1 MKLQRTLPLL
11 LLLALLAGCGTSSQ
25 PSALTAEERTQLYQT
40 AIESARDAEMNEAIG
55 ILTDAG
61 DDMADVIFELL
72 GVTAADMSAFALSVS
87 PMNIK
92 AYGIA
97 AMICYLPSG
106 IVADKLA
113 LLELPQRAADTEGLV
128 VDTTRGGVMNA
139 LYQEAAAYDIDGVE
153 EGAAAF
159 LTGLGVVRG
168 DQAGGLNED
177 RPCTYQEAMVMAE
190 RLILA
195 LYDAN
200 DAGSRGLLWKAVN
213 GDNTL
218 YLLGTIHMDRS
229 NVYPLHKS
237 VRDALD
243 ASQVVSFELDLNDQE
258 GMALLAQLQAD
269 SDGTTLA
276 DHISPELYAR
286 VQAAAVSLG
295 MEPNGFDAYKPWALA
310 STFGVLSL
318 QDDTT
323 GANAMAIDVYI
334 NAYAVNAG
342 KTIDSVETYAFQG
355 GIFDGLS
362 AEYQEAYLDASLAGY
377 EGMLKGEAADEA
389 AQALAQ
395 AQQEQ
400 IAAMFDAWKDRDP
413 DALAEVY
420 DKEAILNSDDELNS
434 KLFTERDPGMIAAAA
449 EYLETEGENTF
460 FLAVGAGHMVDPGGI
475 VSGLKELGYTVELVP

>member
-1 MKLQRTLPLL
+1 MKHNRMRR
-11 LLLALLAGCGTSSQ
+11 LLA
-25 PSALTAEERTQLYQT
+25 
-40 AIESARDAEMNEAIG
+40 
-55 ILTDAG
+55 
-61 DDMADVIFELL
+61 
-72 GVTAADMSAFALSVS
+72 GVTAAALLAAPALAAEDTAPAPQMPDAWAVGELADSYAMGLVDDNYTTYIQSTITNEQLSA
-87 PMNIK
+87 MT
-92 AYGIA
+92 
-97 AMICYLPSG
+97 G

-159 LTGLGVVRG
+159 LIGLGVVRG

-258 GMALLAQLQAD
+258 GMALLAQLQAY

-318 QDDTT
+318 HDDTT

-334 NAYAVNAG
+334 NAYAVNA
-342 KTIDSVETYAFQG
+342 
-355 GIFDGLS
+355 
-362 AEYQEAYLDASLAGY
+362 AYLDASLAGY
-377 EGMLKGEAADEA
+377 EGMLNGEAADEA

-400 IAAMFDAWKDRDP
+400 IAAMFDAWKSRDP

-420 DKEAILNSDDELNS
+420 GKEAILNSDDELNS

>member
-1 MKLQRTLPLL
+1 MKHKIRGILAGILAAALL
-11 LLLALLAGCGTSSQ
+11 LTPALAAGTEQ
-25 PSALTAEERTQLYQT
+25 APQQLPDPWAYSAIADSYAMGLMDDNFTTYIQSPLTLEQLEHMT
-40 AIESARDAEMNEAIG
+40 
-55 ILTDAG
+55 
-61 DDMADVIFELL
+61 
-72 GVTAADMSAFALSVS
+72 
-87 PMNIK
+87 
-92 AYGIA
+92 
-97 AMICYLPSG
+97 G
-106 IVADKLA
+106 IVAAKLA
-113 LLELPQRAADTEGLV
+113 ALALPVNPNAEAAALV
-128 VDTTRGGVMNA
+128 LDTTRGGVMNA
-139 LYQEAAAYDIDGVE
+139 LYQECAAYAMDGLD
-153 EGAAAF
+153 GGTAAF
-159 LTGLGVVRG
+159 LSGLGVVKGTGADLALERT
-168 DQAGGLNED
+168 
-177 RPCTYQEAMVMAE
+177 CTYQEAMVMAQ

-195 LYDAN
+195 VYDAN
-200 DAGSRGLLWKAVN
+200 DAGSKGLLWKAVN
-213 GDNTL
+213 GSNTL

-258 GMALLAQLQAD
+258 GMALLAQLQVY

-286 VQAAAVSLG
+286 VQAAAESLG

-323 GANAMAIDVYI
+323 GTNAMAIDMYI

-355 GIFDGLS
+355 GIFDSLS

-377 EGMLKGEAADEA
+377 EGMLNGETASEE

-413 DALAEVY
+413 NALAEVY
-420 DKEAILNSDDELNS
+420 GKEAILNSDDELNS

-460 FLAVGAGHMVDPGGI
+460 FLAVGAGHMVAPGGI
-475 VSGLKELGYTVELVP
+475 VSGLRELGYTVELVPAD

>member
-1 MKLQRTLPLL
+1 MRHTWIRRAAALALSA
-11 LLLALLAGCGTSSQ
+11 ALLAV
-25 PSALTAEERTQLYQT
+25 PALAAEEPAPQLPDAWAVEALADSYALGLVDDSYTTYIQSTVTAEQL
-40 AIESARDAEMNEAIG
+40 EAM
-55 ILTDAG
+55 TD
-61 DDMADVIFELL
+61 V
-72 GVTAADMSAFALSVS
+72 
-87 PMNIK
+87 
-92 AYGIA
+92 
-97 AMICYLPSG
+97 
-106 IVADKLA
+106 VADKLA
-113 LLELPQRAADTEGLV
+113 VLELPQRAADTAGLV

-153 EGAAAF
+153 GGAEAF
-159 LTGLGVVRG
+159 LTGLGVVQG
-168 DQAGGLNED
+168 DQSGSLHEE
-177 RPCTYQEAMVMAE
+177 RPCTYQEAMVMAN

-195 LYDAN
+195 VYDAN
-200 DAGSRGLLWKAVN
+200 DAGSRGLLWRAVN

-229 NVYPLHKS
+229 NAYPLHKS

-258 GMALLAQLQAD
+258 GMALLASLQTY

-286 VQAAAVSLG
+286 VQAAAEALG
-295 MEPNGFDAYKPWALA
+295 MGPNGFDSYKPWALA
-310 STFGVLSL
+310 STFGMLSL

-323 GANAMAIDVYI
+323 SANAMAVDAYI

-342 KTIDSVETYAFQG
+342 KTIDAVETYAFQG

-362 AEYQEAYLDASLAGY
+362 AEYQETYLDSSLAMY
-377 EGMLKGEAADEA
+377 ETALSGETVSEE

-395 AQQEQ
+395 AQQAQ
-400 IAAMFDAWKDRDP
+400 IAAMFDAWKNRDP
-413 DALAEVY
+413 EAFLAVY
-420 DKEAILNSDDELNS
+420 DKQAILNSDDELNA

-475 VSGLKELGYTVELVP
+475 VSGLRELGYTVDLVE

>member
-1 MKLQRTLPLL
+1 
-11 LLLALLAGCGTSSQ
+11 
-25 PSALTAEERTQLYQT
+25 
-40 AIESARDAEMNEAIG
+40 
-55 ILTDAG
+55 
-61 DDMADVIFELL
+61 
-72 GVTAADMSAFALSVS
+72 
-87 PMNIK
+87 
-92 AYGIA
+92 
-97 AMICYLPSG
+97 
-106 IVADKLA
+106 
-113 LLELPQRAADTEGLV
+113 
-128 VDTTRGGVMNA
+128 
-139 LYQEAAAYDIDGVE
+139 
-153 EGAAAF
+153 
-159 LTGLGVVRG
+159 
-168 DQAGGLNED
+168 
-177 RPCTYQEAMVMAE
+177 MAE

-258 GMALLAQLQAD
+258 GMALLAQLQVY

-342 KTIDSVETYAFQG
+342 KTIDSVETYAFQ
-355 GIFDGLS
+355 LS
-362 AEYQEAYLDASLAGY
+362 L
-377 EGMLKGEAADEA
+377 
-389 AQALAQ
+389 
-395 AQQEQ
+395 
-400 IAAMFDAWKDRDP
+400 IH
-413 DALAEVY
+413 
-420 DKEAILNSDDELNS
+420 I
-434 KLFTERDPGMIAAAA
+434 
-449 EYLETEGENTF
+449 
-460 FLAVGAGHMVDPGGI
+460 
-475 VSGLKELGYTVELVP
+475 